1 VIGPV
6 RAAAANRGK
15 QAGPK
20 QVWRTSL
27 QGGVKARQARWADAA
42 AIYQLIAHYAAE
54 GLLLPRTEKE
64 ISIHIGR
71 FLVLEEAGKIV
82 GCASLETYGP
92 GLAEIR
98 SLAVDPEARGHGLGA
113 RLLAYVLQVA
123 KRRKIPRVF
132 AVTHAPE
139 FFGRQG
145 FLTASRWDLPEKI
158 SRDCCTCPK
167 CPTCKLVAVVATI
180 CPESVTFPALA
191 ARRGGLATSP

>member
-1 VIGPV
+1 V
-6 RAAAANRGK
+6 AAPKPAKAAD
-15 QAGPK
+15 PK
-20 QVWRTSL
+20 QVWAASP
-27 QGGVKARQARWADAA
+27 QGGVKARQARRADAG
-42 AIYQLIAHYAAE
+42 AIYQLVAHYAAE
-54 GLLLPRTEKE
+54 GLLLPRTEQE

-71 FLVLEEAGKIV
+71 FLVLEEAGRIV
-82 GCASLETYGP
+82 GCASLEPYGA

-113 RLLAYVLQVA
+113 RLLAHALRVA
-123 KRRKIPRVF
+123 KRRKISRVF

-158 SRDCCTCPK
+158 ARDCCTCPK

-180 CPESVTFPALA
+180 CPESVTLPALA
-191 ARRGGLATSP
+191 GKLATSP